1 MGTRKSSG
9 LNNCK
14 GVKKMT
20 SMLAATDVLK
30 RYRDE
35 QLPEFSEIPLEDV
48 NQVGNFGN
56 SPLHIACVRGSLP
69 EVQALLEA
77 GADVN
82 AAGELSNTPLHEAA
96 GQGHIEVVRLLLA
109 AGASPLEPNE
119 FGETALDIATKKR
132 YDDVAE
138 LIRHASS

>member
-1 MGTRKSSG
+1 
-9 LNNCK
+9 
-14 GVKKMT
+14 MT

-109 AGASPLEPNE
+109 AGASPLEP
-119 FGETALDIATKKR
+119 KR

>member
-1 MGTRKSSG
+1 
-9 LNNCK
+9 
-14 GVKKMT
+14 MT

-35 QLPEFSEIPLEDV
+35 ELPEFSEVALEDV

-56 SPLHIACVRGSLP
+56 SSIHIACVRGSLP
-69 EVQALLEA
+69 EVQALLGD

-109 AGASPLEPNE
+109 TGARPLEPNE
-119 FGETALDIATKKR
+119 FGETALDVATKKR
-132 YDDVAE
+132 HDDVAD
-138 LIRHASS
+138 LIRQASS